1 MSLQERKT
9 IDISGVPV
17 TELYKPDFEGFANS
31 GQGPGT
37 DLNMAPSLGDRI
49 VNIRCTN
56 IPPGLRGT
64 VVAIHPSTSCVEV
77 VMDAEFI
84 GGQNLNGCV
93 RKVAVAW

>member
-1 MSLQERKT
+1 MPLVPASSETLSNTAIVAIQEYSDKQRAMSLQQRTT

-49 VNIRCTN
+49 VNIR
-56 IPPGLRGT
+56 
-64 VVAIHPSTSCVEV
+64 
-77 VMDAEFI
+77 
-84 GGQNLNGCV
+84 
-93 RKVAVAW
+93 